1 MVKYNN
7 HCIFNRP
14 LFKLQNYKIS
24 KNIFI
29 IFYILLQESVDLV
42 QTTVN
47 VMLSNLH
54 FVRLQYAP
62 AITAPPQAQ
71 RTTCV

>member
-1 MVKYNN
+1 
-7 HCIFNRP
+7 
-14 LFKLQNYKIS
+14 
-24 KNIFI
+24 
-29 IFYILLQESVDLV
+29 
-42 QTTVN
+42 VN